1 MARALKGFTMNRTSA
16 FLATAA
22 VLLLLAV
29 VVGLPKMASAPPVQ
43 PPPVQPVVVT
53 PPAPVAVVPV
63 SNPGSLTMSG
73 RLSHPYLVP
82 GTSDVFATLEVTAV
96 DVPGAKRA
104 PVNLAVVIDRSGSMS
119 GAKIENARRAASR
132 LVELLDEND
141 RIAIVHY
148 GTDVEA
154 MNSVF
159 ATPENK
165 LRLQRFISNIW
176 DNGGTNI
183 GDGLAAGQRQIDKA
197 RSDFKVNRLLLLSDG
212 QPTVGI
218 TSSQGLVNVVRRIR
232 ESGISVTSL
241 GVGSDFNEDLMQR
254 LADVGGGSYGFIS
267 NAAATAQLF
276 QKDLEQAGTMVAN
289 SASISFTV
297 PEGVRFV
304 QVFGRPVSQLGNTV
318 TVSLPD
324 FSARQVEKI
333 VVQLSATPGV
343 RNGAIDIGN
352 FQLAY
357 SDLLT
362 SKPADA
368 RVALSAMVTD
378 DSTLALGKRDKDAL
392 VVANKA
398 RAAVNYRK
406 AAEAIDRGDFND
418 AQVALQQNTMLF
430 DEADSVGGLGSMADE
445 RSTNSGFFGLSNAAP
460 AATSEVRREA
470 VKKMK
475 SDALKS
481 SGRGASVY

>member
-1 MARALKGFTMNRTSA
+1 MNRTSA

-29 VVGLPKMASAPPVQ
+29 VVGLPKVTSAPPVQ
-43 PPPVQPVVVT
+43 PPPPVVSQPAQ
-53 PPAPVAVVPV
+53 PPPVVAPA
-63 SNPGSLTMSG
+63 SNPGSLSLTG

-96 DVPGAKRA
+96 DVPGARRA

-132 LVELLDEND
+132 LVDLLDEHD

-148 GTDVEA
+148 GTDVDA

-165 LRLQRFISNIW
+165 VRLQRFIANIW

-232 ESGISVTSL
+232 DSGISVTSL
-241 GVGSDFNEDLMQR
+241 GVGADFNEDLMQR

-276 QKDLEQAGTMVAN
+276 QKDLEQAGTMVAS
-289 SASISFTV
+289 SASLSFTV
-297 PEGVRFV
+297 PAGVRFV

-343 RNGAIDIGN
+343 RNGTIDLGN

-378 DSTLALGKRDKDAL
+378 DSTLALGKRDKDA
-392 VVANKA
+392 VVLANKA

-418 AQVALQQNTMLF
+418 AQAALRQNTILF
-430 DEADSVGGLGSMADE
+430 DEADAVGGAGAMADE
-445 RSTNSGFFGLSNAAP
+445 RSTNSGFFGLSTAAP
-460 AATSEVRREA
+460 AAPMEVRREA

>member
-1 MARALKGFTMNRTSA
+1 MNRTSV

-29 VVGLPKMASAPPVQ
+29 VIGLPKVTAQQPAPQQPPPTVVVQ
-43 PPPVQPVVVT
+43 PPQPPQPP
-53 PPAPVAVVPV
+53 PPA
-63 SNPGSLTMSG
+63 SNPGSLSLTG

-96 DVPGAKRA
+96 DVPGARRA

-119 GAKIENARRAASR
+119 GAKIENARRAAAR

-148 GTDVEA
+148 GTDVEV
-154 MNSVF
+154 MNGIF

-165 LRLQRFISNIW
+165 VRLQRFIARIS

-183 GDGLAAGQRQIDKA
+183 GDGLAAGQRQIEKA
-197 RSDFKVNRLLLLSDG
+197 RTDFKVNRLLLLSDG

-218 TSSQGLVNVVRRIR
+218 TSTQGLVNVVRRIR
-232 ESGISVTSL
+232 DAGISVTSL
-241 GVGSDFNEDLMQR
+241 GVGADFNEDLMQR

-267 NAAATAQLF
+267 NATATAQLF
-276 QKDLEQAGTMVAN
+276 QKDLEQAGTMVA
-289 SASISFTV
+289 SGASLSFTV
-297 PEGVRFV
+297 PAGVRFV

-324 FSARQVEKI
+324 FSARQVEKL
-333 VVQLSATPGV
+333 VVQLAATPGV
-343 RNGAIDIGN
+343 RNGAVDIGD

-357 SDLLT
+357 TDLLT

-378 DSTLALGKRDKDAL
+378 DGTLALEKRDKGA
-392 VVANKA
+392 VVLANKA
-398 RAAVNYRK
+398 RAALNYRK

-418 AQVALQQNTMLF
+418 AQQVLRANDVLFEEAEAVAG
-430 DEADSVGGLGSMADE
+430 ADAMADE
-445 RSTNSGFFGLSNAAP
+445 RSTNSGIYGLSTAAPSAAP
-460 AATSEVRREA
+460 ALRREA

-475 SDALKS
+475 SESLRS
-481 SGRGASVY
+481 SGRGASLY